1 MGERETFT
9 TLFQFYGLIQ
19 IEMLMTIEQMTGQSI
34 MELFDW
40 VVATSTGAILVL
52 GMIYGQY
59 NTTVSRVSTHGRSII
74 TCYYII
80 CPLKFGA

>member
-1 MGERETFT
+1 MGGRKRN
-9 TLFQFYGLIQ
+9 FYNIIGLIQ

-59 NTTVSRVSTHGRSII
+59 NTTVQS
-74 TCYYII
+74 
-80 CPLKFGA
+80 PE